1 MSEKMATA
9 LKIAGLEPI
18 ALAPKEGLA
27 LINGT
32 QFSTAAALAGIPI
45 GRMATPEE
53 IGELTAFL
61 FRPKQVSMNG
71 AVLDVNGGS
80 YLR

>member
-1 MSEKMATA
+1 MAESY
-9 LKIAGLEPI
+9 IAQHGE
-18 ALAPKEGLA
+18 
-27 LINGT
+27 
-32 QFSTAAALAGIPI
+32 AAALAGIPI
-45 GRMATPEE
+45 GRMASPEE

-61 FRPKQVSMNG
+61 FRPTQVSMNG